1 MSTTKD
7 ATGKSLEKSLLVF
20 WRPFS
25 SPGFLETGL
34 GRVPSVDYQYA
45 YKRNFTQCAFQ
56 WTSLDLFITFYC
68 HREALFSVVT
78 YSIWKAI
85 KKKKNSAN
93 VYSAFTKRRS

>member
-34 GRVPSVDYQYA
+34 GRVLSVDYQYA

-85 KKKKNSAN
+85 KKKEKFGQCLLSF
-93 VYSAFTKRRS
+93 YET

>member
-20 WRPFS
+20 S
-25 SPGFLETGL
+25 SPGFLETWF
-34 GRVPSVDYQYA
+34 GRVQSADYQYA
-45 YKRNFTQCAFQ
+45 YKRNFTQWAFQ

-68 HREALFSVVT
+68 HRAALFSVVT

-85 KKKKNSAN
+85 KKKEK
-93 VYSAFTKRRS
+93 FG